1 MKEQERRGEIRK
13 KVKNGERRRIQ
24 IKLTRE
30 IMPKKKRRKYDHTEE
45 KEELFFFQNEE
56 RRNKTRQ
63 IKSTVHQE
71 IKRTCKEVDVKIT
84 R

>member
-30 IMPKKKRRKYDHTEE
+30 IMPKKKHGESMIILKKRKNYFFSKTK
-45 KEELFFFQNEE
+45 KEG
-56 RRNKTRQ
+56 
-63 IKSTVHQE
+63 IKQD
-71 IKRTCKEVDVKIT
+71 K
-84 R
+84 